1 MPVVH
6 EEERSDRSSRASGA
20 AMAGFLKSWE
30 LILVDTAARTNPAER
45 RARSFHTR
53 PAAED
58 HRAPEE
64 FRPDAAM
71 QAGSTRPRPAVIA
84 TLDGD
89 LQNDP
94 ADIPNMVAAIEE
106 RGLDL
111 LVGCGKTDAMH

>member
-1 MPVVH
+1 
-6 EEERSDRSSRASGA
+6 
-20 AMAGFLKSWE
+20 
-30 LILVDTAARTNPAER
+30 
-45 RARSFHTR
+45 
-53 PAAED
+53 
-58 HRAPEE
+58 
-64 FRPDAAM
+64 M